1 MDSILLEK
9 IQLVMPRFNVSV
21 LLSLLFILLPWL
33 TFAQCPEKVVAE
45 EQELDN
51 SGLKEVYVYD
61 SFDTGIDI
69 SDFEI
74 NIFNELTGN
83 YIIIESSN
91 FPSVGIN
98 NDIELNK
105 EGNRIQIL
113 NAPVEINLLNCVVI
127 FIGDE
132 CPVKKIEI
140 TSR

>member
-1 MDSILLEK
+1 MTL
-9 IQLVMPRFNVSV
+9 
-21 LLSLLFILLPWL
+21 
-33 TFAQCPEKVVAE
+33 AQCPEKVVFE
-45 EQELDN
+45 DRGLDN
-51 SGLKEVYVYD
+51 SSLKEIYIYD

-74 NIFNELTGN
+74 NIYNESTGN

-105 EGNRIQIL
+105 AGNRIQIL
-113 NAPVEINLLNCVVI
+113 NTPAEVNLLNCVVI
-127 FIGDE
+127 FIGEE

-140 TSR
+140 TNR

>member
-1 MDSILLEK
+1 
-9 IQLVMPRFNVSV
+9 MPRFNVSV
-21 LLSLLFILLPWL
+21 LLSLLFILLPSL

-45 EQELDN
+45 ERELDN

-98 NDIELNK
+98 NDIEINK

-140 TSR
+140 ISR